1 MKILKTVKTNFI
13 SIYLFILALIVL
25 LFPQFGENIL
35 YVGSK
40 SLWLVLSLI
49 VLGVIIDFALNRQ
62 KYNQRF
68 HLFNI
73 IIFIILILILVYQF
87 KDII

>member
-13 SIYLFILALIVL
+13 SIYFFILALIVL

-49 VLGVIIDFALNRQ
+49 VLGVIIDFLLNRQ

>member
-13 SIYLFILALIVL
+13 SIYLFILTLIVL

-40 SLWLVLSLI
+40 SIWLVLSLI
-49 VLGVIIDFALNRQ
+49 VLGVIIDFLLNRQ
-62 KYNQRF
+62 KYNQRP

-73 IIFIILILILVYQF
+73 VIFIILILILVYQF